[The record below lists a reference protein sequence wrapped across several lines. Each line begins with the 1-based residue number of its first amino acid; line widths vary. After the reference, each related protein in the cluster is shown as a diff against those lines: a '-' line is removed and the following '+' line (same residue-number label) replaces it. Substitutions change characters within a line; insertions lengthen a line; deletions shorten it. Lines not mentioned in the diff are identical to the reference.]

1 MNMRDG
7 REERDWRE
15 KRDEQEARGSG
26 IAGNGVTGYGGMK
39 MWNGPEVN
47 VELGMWNGL
56 KKLGMWN

>member
-15 KRDEQEARGSG
+15 KRDEQEARGNG
-26 IAGNGVTGYGGMK
+26 IGRNGGWGMK
-39 MWNGPEVN
+39 MWNGHEVN